1 MARLFGTKSLERL
14 GTIHPDLA
22 RAIERAVR
30 LSEVDI
36 AILEG
41 VRSLERQRK
50 LLASGATKTLRSR
63 HLPHARDGLARAVD
77 IAPVVDGEVRWD
89 WPLYHRL
96 AAVVKNA
103 AVQENV
109 PVEWGGDWRT
119 FKDGPHWQLPWDKY
133 P

>member
-1 MARLFGTKSLERL
+1 MARLHGPKARERL
-14 GTIHPDLA
+14 GTIHADLA
-22 RAIERAVR
+22 RVIERAAN
-30 LSEVDI
+30 SSDVDI
-36 AILEG
+36 AVLEG

-50 LLASGATKTLRSR
+50 LLASGATTTLRSR
-63 HLPHARDGLARAVD
+63 HLPNARDGLARAVD

-103 AVQENV
+103 ATQENV

-119 FKDGPHWQLPWDKY
+119 FKDGPHWQLPWNTY